1 MMSIL
6 FLTPLRNFSRSSSPT
21 CETVFLRGE
30 HHESYKVLISWKVL
44 PVKGGFRGVI
54 L

>member
-30 HHESYKVLISWKVL
+30 HHESYKVLISCKIP